1 MQKNNI
7 NKLLLLLLAPFALA
21 GCISTS
27 GKAPDELSVIEGP
40 PLWLPPDYEL
50 RPPREASSDNLRRGP
65 QSLQTDIPTETSASE
80 EWFLEQAGAEKRDPN
95 IRTELVDD
103 QVAEEE
109 AKEKESFLNRLNP
122 FSGKDSDKEE

>member
-65 QSLQTDIPTETSASE
+65 QSLQTELPIQTSASE
-80 EWFLEQAGAEKRDPN
+80 DWLLQQAGAEKRDPN
-95 IRTELVDD
+95 IRAELVEDK
-103 QVAEEE
+103 VTEEE
-109 AKEKESFLNRLNP
+109 TKEKEKFLNRLNP
-122 FSGKDSDKEE
+122 FSGGDSKKEE